1 MIVVIP
7 AYQPDEKLLKTVAE
21 LRQKT
26 AYTLIVVDDGS
37 SPDRQPIFDKL
48 EHDVT
53 VLHHEVNRGKGAAMK
68 TAFAY
73 IQEHFP
79 GDEGIVTVDADG
91 QHLVPDIVRVSE
103 DWAAHP
109 DALVLGSRRFTG
121 NVPFKS
127 RAGNAITRQV
137 FRASTGVKVFDT
149 QTGLRAFAVSRV
161 PMMLEMHGDRYEYEI
176 NVLLYATRHRV
187 PIREVPIETVY
198 IEENASSHFHPVRD
212 AWRIY
217 KMILMF
223 AASSLVAAVVDY
235 VLVLLL
241 EPLFSYLT
249 AVTAPAVSAPLLA
262 ATAVARV
269 VSSLCN
275 YFINGKLVF
284 EECSKR
290 SILRYYLLVV
300 AIYAVNYTLLVAPD
314 MILPLWLAKL
324 IVEIV
329 LYPISFYMQRRF
341 VFAKG
346 ESHA

>member
-300 AIYAVNYTLLVAPD
+300 AIYAVNYTLLVALD

>member
-53 VLHHEVNRGKGAAMK
+53 VLRHEVNRGKGAAMK

-73 IQEHFP
+73 IQEHFS
-79 GDEGIVTVDADG
+79 GDGGIVTVDADG

-198 IEENASSHFHPVRD
+198 IEDNASSHFHPVRD

-223 AASSLVAAVVDY
+223 AASSLVAALVDY

-300 AIYAVNYTLLVAPD
+300 AIYAVNFTLLVALD

-329 LYPISFYMQRRF
+329 LYPVSFYMQRRF

>member
-7 AYQPDEKLLKTVAE
+7 AYQPDEKLLQTVAE

-26 AYTLIVVDDGS
+26 AYPIVVVDDGS
-37 SPDRQPIFDKL
+37 APERQPIFDRL
-48 EHDVT
+48 EPDVT

-79 GDEGIVTVDADG
+79 ADEGIVTVDADG

-121 NVPFKS
+121 KVPFKS

-161 PMMLEMHGDRYEYEI
+161 PMMLAMHGDRYEYEI

-187 PIREVPIETVY
+187 PIREVTIETVY
-198 IEENASSHFHPVRD
+198 IEDNASSHFHPVRD

-223 AASSLVAAVVDY
+223 VASSLIAALVDY

-241 EPLFSYLT
+241 EPLFSHI
-249 AVTAPAVSAPLLA
+249 PAIAAPLLA

-269 VSSLCN
+269 ASSLCN

-300 AIYAVNYTLLVAPD
+300 AIYAVNYLLLLALN
-314 MILPLWLAKL
+314 MILPLWLAKI

-329 LYPISFYMQRRF
+329 LYPVSFYMQRRF
-341 VFAKG
+341 VFARG
-346 ESHA
+346 ETNA

>member
-223 AASSLVAAVVDY
+223 AASSLVAALVDY

-300 AIYAVNYTLLVAPD
+300 AIYAVNYTLLVALD

>member
-223 AASSLVAAVVDY
+223 AASSLVAALVDY

-241 EPLFSYLT
+241 EPLFSYVT

-300 AIYAVNYTLLVAPD
+300 AIYAVNYTLLVALD